1 MHDIGKAIDRDLQ
14 GTHLE
19 LGIDFLRKHGE
30 NEAVVMAVAAHHMD
44 IDWPSLE
51 AMIVQAA
58 DAISAARPGARRDI
72 LESYVKR
79 LEKLE
84 GIADS
89 FPRRLEGVRAPGRPR
104 DPHPGR
110 EREDLG
116 RGDRL
121 ALEGHREAHRERAGV
136 PGADQGHRHSRD
148 ACRRIR
154 AVGILT
160 ADPRSLASGLTEAGL
175 IDFITQRLPPP
186 PAWLRVPV
194 GDDAAVVEAE
204 RGTLEVLTTDTLVE
218 GVHFD
223 FSFCSPADVG
233 AKAVAVNLSDLAAM
247 GAAPRAALVS
257 FCVPRRMTRDALEAM
272 IDALVSSA
280 ATYGLTIVGGNVA
293 SSPGPLVVTIAAT
306 GSVRPRRALLRSG
319 ARPGDAIYVSAA
331 IGAAAAG
338 LGMLREGRSPSA
350 EDEAQCVGRYR
361 APVARV
367 RLGLLLGRTR
377 AATACID
384 LSDGLADGARRLGQA
399 SGAGIL
405 LEADAIP
412 VHPAA
417 RRYFSERGLD
427 PIAAALA
434 GGDDYE
440 LLFASAPR
448 RRGALAAAVRR
459 SPGLAV
465 TRIGVVTKE
474 PEVRLRRDGRDEPL
488 PEGFQHF

>member
-1 MHDIGKAIDRDLQ
+1 M
-14 GTHLE
+14 
-19 LGIDFLRKHGE
+19 
-30 NEAVVMAVAAHHMD
+30 
-44 IDWPSLE
+44 S
-51 AMIVQAA
+51 
-58 DAISAARPGARRDI
+58 RP
-72 LESYVKR
+72 
-79 LEKLE
+79 
-84 GIADS
+84 
-89 FPRRLEGVRAPGRPR
+89 
-104 DPHPGR
+104 
-110 EREDLG
+110 
-116 RGDRL
+116 
-121 ALEGHREAHRERAGV
+121 
-136 PGADQGHRHSRD
+136 
-148 ACRRIR
+148 
-154 AVGILT
+154 
-160 ADPRSLASGLTEAGL
+160 ASGPRPPAPDLTENSL
-175 IDFITQRLPPP
+175 IDYIRRRLPPP
-186 PAWLRVPV
+186 PAWVRVPI

-233 AKAVAVNLSDLAAM
+233 AKAIAVNLSDLAAM

-257 FCVPRRMTRDALEAM
+257 LSVPRRLTRDALEAM
-272 IDALVSSA
+272 IDALVASA
-280 ATYGLTIVGGNVA
+280 AEHCLIVVGGNVT
-293 SSPGPLVVTIAAT
+293 SSPGPLVVAVTAT

-338 LGMLREGRSPSA
+338 LGMLREGRPPA
-350 EDEAQCVGRYR
+350 GEDDAQCIGRYR

-377 AATACID
+377 AASACID
-384 LSDGLADGARRLGQA
+384 LSDGLADGARRLAEA

-405 LEADAIP
+405 LEAEAIP

-427 PIAAALA
+427 PITAALA

-440 LLFASAPR
+440 LLFTSGPR

-474 PEVRLRRDGRDEPL
+474 PHVRLRRDAREEPL